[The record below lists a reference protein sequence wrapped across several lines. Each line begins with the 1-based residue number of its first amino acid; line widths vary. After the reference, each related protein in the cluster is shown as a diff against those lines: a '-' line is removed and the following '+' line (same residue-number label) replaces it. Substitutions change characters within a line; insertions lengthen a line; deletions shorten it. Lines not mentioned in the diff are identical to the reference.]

1 MGFYCVPRFCPT
13 IESMSMK
20 KDRSSEQGPGG
31 SSTRPAISFD
41 LEKLDRQVLV
51 EPYRSRGPGGQRKNK
66 KETAIRLTHV
76 PSGITVIATESRS
89 QAANRQVA
97 FGRLRKRLKELSRT
111 RKRRV
116 PTRPPGGAVRAQ
128 REGKKKLSERKR
140 LRAKS
145 GFSNEL
151 D

>member
-13 IESMSMK
+13 MESMK
-20 KDRSSEQGPGG
+20 RDRPSERGSGG
-31 SSTRPAISFD
+31 SSTRVATPFD
-41 LEKLDRQVLV
+41 LEKLDRQVIV

-97 FGRLRKRLKELSRT
+97 FDRPRKRLKELSRT

-116 PTRPPGGAVRAQ
+116 PTRPPAGAVRAQ
-128 REGKKKLSERKR
+128 REEKKKLSERKR
-140 LRAKS
+140 LRTRS
-145 GFSNEL
+145 GFSNKL